1 MTGLQ
6 AALSVRRGD
15 FRLDVDL
22 QAGAHEVIA
31 VVGPNGAGKSTLLRA
46 LAGLER
52 WSGRVVID
60 GDDVSTREP
69 ESLPVAWVPQRGA
82 LFPHLSALD
91 NVAFGIGHRRG
102 RGLAREWLER
112 LDGGEPADPRAS
124 QPSRGAGQK
133 GGPGPA

>member
-22 QAGAHEVIA
+22 QAGAHDVIA

-46 LAGLER
+46 LAGLEP
-52 WSGRVVID
+52 WSGRVIID

-69 ESLPVAWVPQRGA
+69 ESLPVAWVLQRGA

-91 NVAFGIGHRRG
+91 NVAFGVGHRRG

-112 LDGGEPADPRAS
+112 LG
-124 QPSRGAGQK
+124 
-133 GGPGPA
+133 GGPPPQARPAPVVRGEG